1 MASEIARNEILYE
14 TFVIQRRHR
23 DGQGLPKGESH
34 RPNGPIASNK
44 SPPGQPL
51 SQSWQKLL
59 ETRALG
65 TRVPGPTACFMKIA
79 SYCSS
84 LVVPFVAACSSTPAA
99 TVQLP
104 PSLAIATIAVAGTS
118 SDNTWTVSNP
128 IQPELGCNGA
138 PLIVAI
144 VPVPI
149 NSVIDDFSL
158 VVPGACGAAV
168 SCGWIVLRV
177 DPGSANEIYVPT
189 WTSPI
194 TVEEAIEPGPH
205 TFSIELHDASDQI
218 LLYSDGNPVGGQVT
232 VQFVQSS
239 NCPVVSDHDAG

>member
-1 MASEIARNEILYE
+1 
-14 TFVIQRRHR
+14 
-23 DGQGLPKGESH
+23 
-34 RPNGPIASNK
+34 
-44 SPPGQPL
+44 
-51 SQSWQKLL
+51 
-59 ETRALG
+59 
-65 TRVPGPTACFMKIA
+65 MKIA

-84 LVVPFVAACSSTPAA
+84 LVMPLVVACSSTSAA

-128 IQPELGCNGA
+128 IQPDLGCNGA

-158 VVPGACGAAV
+158 AVPDNCGDAV
-168 SCGWIVLRV
+168 SCGWIVLRI
-177 DPGSANEIYVPT
+177 DPGSANEIAIPT

-194 TVEEAIEPGPH
+194 TVEKAIGPGPH
-205 TFSIELHDASDQI
+205 TLSIELHNASDET
-218 LLYSDGNPVGGQVT
+218 LFYSDGNPVGGQVT

-239 NCPVVSDHDAG
+239 DCSVASDHDAG